1 MSPSQVSD
9 GLAKDTKISHL
20 CYFFAICVDDSVKK
34 YRQITI
40 GVAESFRL
48 ADRRQKILPVDFK
61 IILFNNKVKVI
72 FRTKSGLYSNWL
84 IESGSSLFVAK
95 IDLICEG
102 NSLFSYGDDDF
113 QPFQKT
119 LDISRFLAPEWRCA
133 TLAAERHG
141 VSGKL
146 KKTSKIHSDRSILIL
161 SEYRMHYA
169 LCTMHYALCTMG
181 DVV

>member
-1 MSPSQVSD
+1 M
-9 GLAKDTKISHL
+9 
-20 CYFFAICVDDSVKK
+20 
-34 YRQITI
+34 
-40 GVAESFRL
+40 AESFRL

-95 IDLICEG
+95 IDLICES

-141 VSGKL
+141 VRGKL

-169 LCTMHYALCTMG
+169 LCTMHYALWAM
-181 DVV
+181 